1 MNIHHFLKPVIFLV
15 CLVPLALQ
23 IFLFFEGDLAN
34 PAEYAKHASGDWAL
48 RFIVL
53 VLVVS
58 PIKIITGYTPILRYR
73 RMLGLYAFFYVC
85 VHLMTFGFF
94 DVFENSDQSM
104 YQAIIYIGAE
114 IIERPYITVGFAAFL
129 MLVPLAFT
137 STSKIRRSMGSAWV
151 KLHKLVY
158 LVAVLGVLHYFWLVK
173 KDLTDPIIYSI
184 ILTILFSIRLINYY
198 RKKP

>member
-1 MNIHHFLKPVIFLV
+1 M
-15 CLVPLALQ
+15 CLIPLALQ

-53 VLVVS
+53 VLAVS

-85 VHLMTFGFF
+85 VHLVAFGFF
-94 DVFENSDQSM
+94 DVFENSDQSI
-104 YQAIIYIGAE
+104 YQALIYIGEE

-129 MLVPLAFT
+129 LLIPLAVT
-137 STSKIRRSMGSAWV
+137 STSKIRRLMGKAWI

-173 KDLTDPIIYSI
+173 KDLTDPIIYSV
-184 ILTILFSIRLINYY
+184 ILIVLFSIRLVNGY
-198 RKKP
+198 RKKRGVAKTNLIKS